1 MNFSVYNNLP
11 IGRVFAGIPVQTG
24 HLSTPRSAEDRT
36 ALNYTLDNLLNKN
49 VLTDIVRSNPV
60 ISSILKTQNL
70 RPELNIENF
79 KRTTYRHSL
88 DTRNYAVG
96 IYNFLP
102 ADVKAESNVK
112 YIQKGALL
120 HDIGKVLIPQ
130 NILNKHG
137 RLTPKEKDIMHLHS
151 KLSEAILSTQNIEPE
166 VLNIVKYHHQNKAGS
181 GYPEIKNSPFG
192 YDINTE
198 IVSLADKYSALTE
211 KRMYKNPMSSDKAL
225 SIIRQDVDSGN
236 INPVVYEA
244 LVKFVNSG
252 SKSGVVSN
260 SEHYIQKGNQ
270 LEAMATL

>member
-11 IGRVFAGIPVQTG
+11 IGRVFTGIPVQTG
-24 HLSTPRSAEDRT
+24 HLTTPKSAEDRA

-102 ADVKAESNVK
+102 ADVKTEASVK

-137 RLTPKEKDIMHLHS
+137 RLTPKETDIMHLHS
-151 KLSEAILSTQNIEPE
+151 RLSEAILSTQNIEPE

-211 KRMYKNPMSSDKAL
+211 KRMYKPQMSSDKAL
-225 SIIRQDVDSGN
+225 SILKQDVDNGN
-236 INPVVYEA
+236 INPVAFDA
-244 LVKFVNSG
+244 LVKFIHAG
-252 SKSGVVSN
+252 SKSGAVPMRES
-260 SEHYIQKGNQ
+260 YIQKGNQ
-270 LEAMATL
+270 LKEMAIL